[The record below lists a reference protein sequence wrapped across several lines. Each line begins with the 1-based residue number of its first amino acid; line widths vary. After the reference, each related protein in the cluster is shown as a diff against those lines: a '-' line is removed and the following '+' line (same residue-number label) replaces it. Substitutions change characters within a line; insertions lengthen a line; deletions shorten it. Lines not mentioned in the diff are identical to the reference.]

1 MKRESTKLIGKTVKV
16 IIDRPLGSTHP
27 KHSNIKYEVNYG
39 FVPNTISGDG
49 EEIDAYILGITEK
62 IKEYEG
68 KCIAVIRRQNEDD
81 DKLIIVPR
89 NSNFKDKE
97 IEKLTHFQEQYFTS
111 KIIRK

>member
-1 MKRESTKLIGKTVKV
+1 MKNESTELIGKTVKV

-39 FVPNTISGDG
+39 FVPKTISGDG
-49 EEIDAYILGITEK
+49 EEIDAYVLGISEE

-81 DKLIIVPR
+81 DKLIVVPK
-89 NSNFKDKE
+89 NSKFEDKE
-97 IEKLTHFQEQYFTS
+97 IEELTHFQEQYFTS
-111 KIIRK
+111 KILRK